1 MPLDSPQRRQNL
13 VYGGKSGFVGYL
25 MIRPPGPW
33 RMYWKTLEGL
43 VLWMDFNQCQAI
55 DLSGHGNNGTIYGA
69 QCVQGRSGKA
79 LSFDGVD
86 DYVLIN
92 DSPELNLRK
101 EITLIAWVKFTVL
114 PSTVYTSWEEWLG
127 KPGYWAFTTNGAY
140 DRINPYIDDENGVRH
155 HTGGLVGG
163 ENLLRWN
170 MIAMTYSYDE
180 GKQRAYVNGELVRE
194 KSWKALIEDS
204 SGVNLVVQKRRH
216 PKIIDEVRIYNRALS
231 EEEIKWL
238 YEHT

>member
-1 MPLDSPQRRQNL
+1 
-13 VYGGKSGFVGYL
+13 

-69 QCVQGRSGKA
+69 QCVQGRSGRA

-86 DYVLIN
+86 DYVDCGN
-92 DSPELNLRK
+92 DTSLNPK
-101 EITLIAWVKFTVL
+101 EITISVWLNL
-114 PSTVYTSWEEWLG
+114 PMRLVDYPDS
-127 KPGYWAFTTNGAY
+127 YWAGIVYKGTKGEERQYGCRIHGDFDAIDCHVQGVDGFAWAHLHDDDIPPPNTWFLLTITY
-140 DRINPYIDDENGVRH
+140 DSS
-155 HTGGLVGG
+155 GL
-163 ENLLRWN
+163 
-170 MIAMTYSYDE
+170 
-180 GKQRAYVNGELVRE
+180 KAYVNDILKETFAYQGDIVT
-194 KSWKALIEDS
+194 KPH
-204 SGVNLVVQKRRH
+204 NLFLGQEETLDYLKGT
-216 PKIIDEVRIYNRALS
+216 IDEVRIYNRALS

>member
-1 MPLDSPQRRQNL
+1 MPLGYSQRRQNL
-13 VYGGKSGFVGYL
+13 VYGGKSGFIGYL

-43 VLWMDFNQCQAI
+43 VLWYDFNQCQVI

-86 DYVLIN
+86 DYVDCGN
-92 DSPELNLRK
+92 DESLNITD
-101 EITLIAWVKFTVL
+101 EITLAVWVKPSKISDLYAIVSKASNPSPPYNSYEFAIQDNELRIWQGGYGTIISVPYPYTINTWHHIVATIKSNDKVKLYGDGVL
-114 PSTVYTSWEEWLG
+114 LKEEDYPYTFSSASIKDVLIGSWEG
-127 KPGYWAFTTNGAY
+127 
-140 DRINPYIDDENGVRH
+140 
-155 HTGGLVGG
+155 
-163 ENLLRWN
+163 
-170 MIAMTYSYDE
+170 
-180 GKQRAYVNGELVRE
+180 RE
-194 KSWKALIEDS
+194 VFD
-204 SGVNLVVQKRRH
+204 GM
-216 PKIIDEVRIYNRALS
+216 IDEVRIYNRALS